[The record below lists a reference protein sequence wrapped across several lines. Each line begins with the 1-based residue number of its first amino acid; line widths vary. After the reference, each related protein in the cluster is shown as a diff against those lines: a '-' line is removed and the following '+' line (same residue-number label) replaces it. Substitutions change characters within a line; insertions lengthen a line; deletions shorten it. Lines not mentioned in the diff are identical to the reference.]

1 MNDIVLCLRSG
12 NDKIY
17 KVRRN
22 QVIFQIDEA
31 NVVYVQAITSRS
43 ATKVNGDKVSGTEFT
58 TTHLLGWRSALSA
71 TASIY
76 VIYLCLGAEA
86 SFTLSTLSQS
96 QLPIQ

>member
-31 NVVYVQAITSRS
+31 NAVYVQPITSSS
-43 ATKVNGDKVSGTEFT
+43 ATKVNRDNISGTEFT
-58 TTHLLGWRSALSA
+58 TTHLLGSRSALSA
-71 TASIY
+71 TASIC
-76 VIYLCLGAEA
+76 VLYLCVGAEA
-86 SFTLSTLSQS
+86 SFNLSTLSQS